1 ARLGE
6 LMTKK
11 LLAFPLVM
19 ALVLGICCTAAFA
32 DGSKGNEPSIVPEAK
47 ENSAKGSNKTNAKL
61 KTDMEKLVTAAKAGK
76 VAPKP
81 QQFPQT
87 SRSNLSKTTNIALI
101 ATAIGTSIFLIVLF
115 HDLSKD

>member
-1 ARLGE
+1 
-6 LMTKK
+6 MTKK
-11 LLAFPLVM
+11 LLAFPLVV

-47 ENSAKGSNKTNAKL
+47 ENSAKGANKTNAKL

-87 SRSNLSKTTNIALI
+87 SRSNLSKTTKIAII
-101 ATAIGTSIFLIVLF
+101 ASAIGAAITLIVVF
-115 HDLSKD
+115 HELSKD